1 MPKDHMLSVKDL
13 SLTFRNSGRTAL
25 DGLSFSLP
33 DHGMFLLSGDSG
45 AGKSTLLSVIGSL
58 EKPDA
63 GEVSYNGTDVPALQ
77 GKALRAYRRDV
88 AVFLLFLFRP
98 RALFDGQGKHHALL
112 RQG

>member
-1 MPKDHMLSVKDL
+1 MLSVKDL

-45 AGKSTLLSVIGSL
+45 SGKSTLLSVIGSL
-58 EKPDA
+58 EKPYV
-63 GEVSYNGTDVPALQ
+63 GEVSYNGTDVLALQ

-88 AVFLLFLFRP
+88 VVFCFPLP
-98 RALFDGQGKHHALL
+98 TSCPI
-112 RQG
+112 